1 LNAEIDE
8 ELRMLDHRLKQLKLD
23 YEQYF
28 LGSRPREPV
37 QLRSELQKV
46 VTILLNT
53 SIQNTA
59 QRFKFNS
66 INSRFQT
73 FKRQWNETQR
83 QIENGTYR
91 RHVFKTGIRERGT
104 GSGPPLRGARGAS
117 EPSLFESYRDA
128 LLACGQD
135 VSRLTEAKLQGVLA
149 KQESAIRSKLGC
161 ERVDFRVVVQDGKVK
176 LKAAAAR

>member
-1 LNAEIDE
+1 MNTEIDE
-8 ELRMLDHRLKQLKLD
+8 ELRLLDHRLKQLKLD

-83 QIENGTYR
+83 QIEN
-91 RHVFKTGIRERGT
+91 VEVV
-104 GSGPPLRGARGAS
+104 PLADYNAGLIELHAGLPWESPAPGQSRPENRAR
-117 EPSLFESYRDA
+117 PR
-128 LLACGQD
+128 
-135 VSRLTEAKLQGVLA
+135 
-149 KQESAIRSKLGC
+149 
-161 ERVDFRVVVQDGKVK
+161 
-176 LKAAAAR
+176 